1 MPVFYHPN
9 PTLPMLPTTAT
20 ALWLLCFC
28 IVTFFQ
34 QSGLD
39 FVAWLLDIILALN
52 IKSNICDLS
61 IDTKYL
67 EKL

>member
-1 MPVFYHPN
+1 
-9 PTLPMLPTTAT
+9 MLY
-20 ALWLLCFC
+20 
-28 IVTFFQ
+28 IVNLFQ

-61 IDTKYL
+61 IQNILKSYEQGKFTSYM
-67 EKL
+67 